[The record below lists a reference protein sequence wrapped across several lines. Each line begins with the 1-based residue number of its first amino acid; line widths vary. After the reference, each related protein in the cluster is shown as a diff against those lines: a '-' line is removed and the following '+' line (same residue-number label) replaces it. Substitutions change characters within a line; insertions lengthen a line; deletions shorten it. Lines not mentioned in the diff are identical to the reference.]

1 MDQLF
6 FLGSV
11 FSALGLP
18 VAALIALLSSK
29 LATGGAAVRAQRR
42 FLACLVVVTVVTART
57 VTTNDSTWLIH
68 TVTLSMMIVGS
79 LWIPGQDVE
88 LAGS

>member
-18 VAALIALLSSK
+18 AVALIALLSSK
-29 LATGGAAVRAQRR
+29 LAIGPAATRAQRR
-42 FLACLVVVTVVTART
+42 FLACLVVVTVVTAKT
-57 VTTNDSTWLIH
+57 VTTNDATWLIH
-68 TVTLSMMIVGS
+68 TVTLSMMIIGA
-79 LWIPGQDVE
+79 LWIPGQDVDW
-88 LAGS
+88 AGT